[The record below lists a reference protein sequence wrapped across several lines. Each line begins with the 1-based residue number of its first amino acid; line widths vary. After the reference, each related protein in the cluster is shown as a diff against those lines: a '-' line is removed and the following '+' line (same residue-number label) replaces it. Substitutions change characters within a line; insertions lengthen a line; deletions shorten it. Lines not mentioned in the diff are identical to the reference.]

1 MGYAT
6 EKVIFV
12 DYILLKREDV
22 MDESVARTFLKRGN
36 NLRWYLK

>member
-1 MGYAT
+1 MEYAT

-22 MDESVARTFLKRGN
+22 MDQSVARDFLKRGDN
-36 NLRWYLK
+36 SL